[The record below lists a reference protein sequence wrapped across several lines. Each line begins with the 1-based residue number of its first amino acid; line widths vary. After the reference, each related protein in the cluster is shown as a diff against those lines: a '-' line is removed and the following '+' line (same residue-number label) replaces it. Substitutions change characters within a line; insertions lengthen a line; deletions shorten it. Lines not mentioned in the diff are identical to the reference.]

1 MVKAISNALVIGNL
15 NVGDISINVSEKLSN
30 NNGIKTATG
39 LLKCL
44 IVDFII
50 MKSHQRES
58 RIKVLWMI
66 NLIIIPSKTAAKAII
81 RFLKNKGIG

>member
-1 MVKAISNALVIGNL
+1 MVKAISNAFVMGNL
-15 NVGDISINVSEKLSN
+15 NEGDISINVSEKLSN
-30 NNGIKTATG
+30 INGIKTATG

-44 IVDFII
+44 MVDFII
-50 MKSHQRES
+50 IKSHQRES

-66 NLIIIPSKTAAKAII
+66 NLITIPSKTAAKPII